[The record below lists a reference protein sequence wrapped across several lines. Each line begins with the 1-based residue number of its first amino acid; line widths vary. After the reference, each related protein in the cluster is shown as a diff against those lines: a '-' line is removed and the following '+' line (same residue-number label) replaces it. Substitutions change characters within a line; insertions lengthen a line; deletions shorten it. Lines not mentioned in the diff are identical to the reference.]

1 MKTLWTIAA
10 APALWMALPASAWAQ
25 RFDPCAGVDDAVER
39 INATR
44 RDAPPAREHE
54 ADLRARDELSALDH
68 ACPSPWVAL
77 HLGLTERA
85 LGDVAASLR
94 ALEAALDARDPRVD
108 AMRADL
114 EGIVQ
119 TLRRVHD
126 DHPASPTLPSSARR
140 PLRPFGYALVG
151 VGVAAG
157 LTGVV
162 FGALTIG
169 TAEAIGRACEDRSPT
184 AAQRSLCAAAPRSNQ
199 PTAVPWR
206 RACDAASA
214 GSDGAD
220 LCERHRTW
228 TTLGVAFGVG
238 GAVALATGVT
248 LALLAPDAAPPRV
261 AVSLAIDAGTP
272 MLSASGR
279 F

>member
-1 MKTLWTIAA
+1 VKTLWTIAA
-10 APALWMALPASAWAQ
+10 ALALWMALPASAWAQ

-54 ADLRARDELSALDH
+54 ADLRARDELAALNR

-126 DHPASPTLPSSARR
+126 DNPAPRPPASPTRR
-140 PLRPFGYALVG
+140 PLRPFGYTLIG

-157 LTGVV
+157 VTGAV
-162 FGALTIG
+162 FGALTFG
-169 TAEAIGRACEDRSPT
+169 TAGAIGRACDAPSPT
-184 AAQRSLCAAAPRSNQ
+184 AAQRSLCASAPRSNQ
-199 PTAVPWR
+199 TSVVPWQ
-206 RACDAASA
+206 RACDATTA
-214 GSDGAD
+214 GSDGAA

-228 TTLGVAFGVG
+228 TTLGIAFGVG

-272 MLSASGR
+272 MLSAFGR